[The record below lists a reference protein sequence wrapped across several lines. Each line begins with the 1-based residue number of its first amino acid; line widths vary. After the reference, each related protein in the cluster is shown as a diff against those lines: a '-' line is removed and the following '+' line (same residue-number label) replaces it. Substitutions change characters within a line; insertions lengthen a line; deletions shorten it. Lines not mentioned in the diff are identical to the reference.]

1 MLKRILFTVAAVI
14 AMISAVDAA
23 EWKIDA
29 AHSTVGFEVRHL
41 VISRLRGQFQEF
53 DCRLKFDA
61 SALEAGSVEFTVQTA
76 SIDTDNED
84 RDKHLRTGEFFDT
97 ENHPTMTFK
106 SSKVIKG
113 DENKFKLVGD
123 LTIRGVTKEVVFDC
137 EFYGA
142 VKDPWGN
149 TKSGF
154 SAHTEI
160 NRQDFKVSWSKS
172 LDSGGLVVGDMV
184 NITVD
189 VEFAEIG

>member
-1 MLKRILFTVAAVI
+1 MLKRLLFTVVAV
-14 AMISAVDAA
+14 MVTISAVDAA
-23 EWKIDA
+23 EWKIDP
-29 AHSTVGFEVRHL
+29 AHSTIGFEVRHL
-41 VISRLRGQFQEF
+41 VISRIRGQFQEF
-53 DCRLKFDA
+53 DCSLKFDN
-61 SALEAGSVEFTVQTA
+61 SAIEAGSVEFTVQTA

-97 ENHPTMTFK
+97 ENYPTMTFK
-106 SSKVIKG
+106 SGKVIKG

-123 LTIRGVTKEVVFDC
+123 LTIRGVTKEVTFDC
-137 EFYGA
+137 EFYGV
-142 VKDPWGN
+142 VKDPWGK

-172 LDSGGLVVGDMV
+172 LDSGGLVVGHVV

-189 VEFAEIG
+189 VEFAKVG

>member
-1 MLKRILFTVAAVI
+1 MLRRFLFTVAAIV
-14 AMISAVDAA
+14 MTISAVDAA
-23 EWKIDA
+23 EWKIDPV
-29 AHSTVGFEVRHL
+29 HSTIGFEVRHL
-41 VISRLRGQFQEF
+41 VISRIRGQFQEF
-53 DCRLKFDA
+53 DCSLKFDN
-61 SALEAGSVEFTVQTA
+61 SAIEAGSVEFTVQTA

-84 RDKHLRTGEFFDT
+84 RDKHLRTSEFFDT

-106 SSKVIKG
+106 SGKVVKG
-113 DENKFKLVGD
+113 DDNKFKLVGA
-123 LTIRGVTKEVVFDC
+123 LTIRGVTKEVTFDC
-137 EFYGA
+137 EFYGV

-189 VEFAEIG
+189 VEFAKVS

>member
-1 MLKRILFTVAAVI
+1 MLKRLLITIAAVV
-14 AMISAVDAA
+14 MTISAIDAA

-29 AHSTVGFEVRHL
+29 THSTIGFEVKHL
-41 VISRLRGQFQEF
+41 VISRIRGQFQEF
-53 DCRLKFDA
+53 DCNLNFDN
-61 SALEAGSVEFTVQTA
+61 SAIEAGNVEFTVQTA

-97 ENHPTMTFK
+97 ESHPTMTFK
-106 SSKVIKG
+106 SSKVVKG
-113 DENKFKLVGD
+113 DDNKFKLVGV
-123 LTIRGVTKEVVFDC
+123 LTIRGVTKEVTFDC
-137 EFYGA
+137 EFYGV

-154 SAHTEI
+154 SAHAEI

-189 VEFAEIG
+189 VEFAKVG